1 LLLHLRRLTAG
12 DRMPCVLACPSPDC
26 GARLDLDLKVSDL
39 LVPPYHEAR
48 EGYEARMGDGAGACH
63 VRFRLPNGSDQ
74 EAAADLART
83 DQEVHLLAYHYH
95 WSPSEILGLSVRRRA
110 RYLRVLEDELTR
122 GGAE

>member
-1 LLLHLRRLTAG
+1 
-12 DRMPCVLACPSPDC
+12 PDC

-48 EGYEARMGDGAGACH
+48 EGYEARVGDGAGAYH

-83 DQEVHLLAYHYH
+83 DLGAAVDLLLARCVE
-95 WSPSEILGLSVRRRA
+95 SVVSAEGAPVPGFPAALREQLPATMAGLDAQAEIE
-110 RYLRVLEDELTR
+110 LRLTCAAC
-122 GGAE
+122 GGAFA